1 MPVLP
6 SLRSRF
12 ALTIALLVSM
22 LSWLLGSFISHDSSA
37 RMRGEI
43 GQDLAEAAYQMSDRL
58 DRAMADRLHVLSVI
72 SRLKVLQQSTDLP
85 QIRQLLD
92 QLQAEFPD
100 IAWLGVTDTEG
111 LVRASSGGILQD
123 TSISQRPVFTQ
134 GRNGVFIGDVHEA
147 KLLAK
152 LLPNPSGETLKFVDI
167 SLPIFSGPAGD
178 SGEKVGV
185 LAAHLSWAWAED
197 LRQSLM
203 GPFQQRRKVEFF
215 VVAADRRILLGPR
228 GDIGQLLHLPL
239 FDTPSQQPR
248 WAVQRWPD
256 GHQYLTGLSSS
267 QGHEAYRGLGWTV
280 LTRQTLDE
288 AYAPAKELQRD
299 ILVWG
304 VLLAVLVAF
313 IGWLLATWYTRPLKA
328 IANAADRV
336 SIGESMEIPEL
347 KGTREIAQLSQS
359 IRHLV
364 DSLSNQQTALGVM
377 ESLAHHDALTGL
389 PNRAALEKYLPRAQQ
404 RSQSQNNCLAL
415 LYLDLDGFKPIN
427 DQFGHAGGDELLREV
442 ADRLRACLREGDMVA
457 RLGGDEFLMVLQVP
471 RGDALNQARTI
482 ANRVL
487 ASLTQSIMLHQA
499 SARIGCSIGGA
510 VWPLDNPDLSDVLG
524 LADKALYRAKHAGK
538 GQAHF
543 HQAEDRLP
551 DFQ

>member
-12 ALTIALLVSM
+12 ALLIALLVGL
-22 LSWLLGSFISHDSSA
+22 LSWLLGSFISHDSSV

-43 GQDLAEAAYQMSDRL
+43 GQDLAEVSYQMSDRL
-58 DRAMADRLHVLSVI
+58 DRAMANRIHLLSVI
-72 SRLKVLQQSTDLP
+72 SRLNVLQQASDLT

-92 QLQAEFPD
+92 HLQEEFPD
-100 IAWLGVTDTEG
+100 IAWLGMLDTRG
-111 LVRASSGGILQD
+111 QVRAATGGILQD
-123 TSISQRPVFTQ
+123 TNISQRPVFSQ
-134 GRNGVFIGDVHEA
+134 GHERLFVGDVHDA
-147 KLLAK
+147 VLLSK

-167 SLPIFSGPAGD
+167 SLPIFNGESGDARQ
-178 SGEKVGV
+178 KVGV
-185 LAAHLSWAWAED
+185 LAAHLSWTWAEGM
-197 LRQSLM
+197 RQSVM
-203 GPFQQRRKVEFF
+203 APIKARRNVEFF
-215 VVAADRRILLGPR
+215 VVAADHRVLLGPR
-228 GDIGQLLHLPL
+228 DSIGKLLELPL
-239 FDTPSQQPR
+239 LEGLDKQQPR
-248 WAVQRWPD
+248 WGVQRWPD
-256 GHQYLTGLSSS
+256 GNDYLTGFALSR
-267 QGHEAYRGLGWTV
+267 GHDHYAGLGWAV
-280 LTRQTLDE
+280 ITRQTLEE

-299 ILVWG
+299 IVVWG
-304 VLLAVLVAF
+304 IALAVIIAF
-313 IGWLLATWYTRPLKA
+313 IGWLLATWFTRPLQA
-328 IANAADRV
+328 IAKAADRLSV
-336 SIGESMEIPEL
+336 GESMEIPEI

-364 DSLSNQQTALGVM
+364 DSLSNQQTALGMM

-442 ADRLRACLREGDMVA
+442 ASRLRACLREGDMVA

-471 RGDALNQARTI
+471 RNDALNQARAI

-487 ASLTQSIMLHQA
+487 GSLGQSIMLHNVP
-499 SARIGCSIGGA
+499 ARIGCSIGGA

-524 LADKALYRAKHAGK
+524 LADQALYRAKHAGK

-543 HQAEDRLP
+543 HQSEEVSPGL
-551 DFQ
+551 

>member
-6 SLRSRF
+6 SLRSRL
-12 ALTIALLVSM
+12 ALAIALLVSL
-22 LSWLLGSFISHDSSA
+22 LSWLLGSLIGHDSSV

-58 DRAMADRLHVLSVI
+58 DRAMANRLHLLSVI
-72 SRLKVLQQSTDLP
+72 SHLKVLQQASDLGE
-85 QIRQLLD
+85 IRQLLD
-92 QLQAEFPD
+92 QLQGEFPD
-100 IAWLGVTDTEG
+100 IAWLGLTDTAG
-111 LVRASSGGILQD
+111 RVRASTGGILQG
-123 TSISQRPVFTQ
+123 TSISQRPVFRR
-134 GRNGVFIGDVHEA
+134 GLEGVFIGDVHEA
-147 KLLAK
+147 VLLSR
-152 LLPNPSGETLKFVDI
+152 LLPNPSGEPLKFVDI
-167 SLPIFSGPAGD
+167 SLPVFNGASGEAR
-178 SGEKVGV
+178 EKVGV
-185 LAAHLSWAWAED
+185 LAAHLSWNWAEN
-197 LRQSLM
+197 LRQSLK
-203 GPFQQRRKVEFF
+203 GPLQARRKIEFF
-215 VVAADRRILLGPR
+215 VVAADQRILLGPR
-228 GDIGQLLHLPL
+228 DDIGQPLRLPL
-239 FDTPSQQPR
+239 LDGSNKPPR

-256 GHQYLTGLSSS
+256 GQEYLTGLASSI
-267 QGHEAYRGLGWTV
+267 GHEAYAGLGWTV
-280 LTRQTLDE
+280 VTRQTLDE

-304 VLLAVLVAF
+304 VALAAIVAL
-313 IGWLLATWYTRPLKA
+313 IGWLLATWFTRPLKA
-328 IANAADRV
+328 IANAADRL
-336 SIGESMEIPEL
+336 SIGETMEIPEL

-364 DSLSNQQTALGVM
+364 DSLSNHQTALGVM

-442 ADRLRACLREGDMVA
+442 ARRLRTCLREGDMVA

-471 RGDALNQARTI
+471 RNDALNQARAI

-487 ASLTQSIMLHQA
+487 ASLAHSIMLHQVA
-499 SARIGCSIGGA
+499 AQIGCSIGGA
-510 VWPLDNPDLSDVLG
+510 VWPLDDPDLSDVLG

-538 GQAHF
+538 GQACF
-543 HQAEDRLP
+543 HQAEEPLP
-551 DFQ
+551 GLQ